1 MFLGYYS
8 TLLINLENNS
18 HNFWEERSWYLY
30 HYIAVEGKFRIIG
43 YFLLEYVEQKN
54 MLQDVL

>member
-8 TLLINLENNS
+8 TLLINLEKNS
-18 HNFWEERSWYLY
+18 TYFLGREKLVYQ
-30 HYIAVEGKFRIIG
+30 YIAGDGKLRIIG
-43 YFLLEYVEQKN
+43 YFLLQYVEQKN